1 MAILDAPLHSP
12 LLRWSQPWLMSTR
25 QGVAL
30 LQPNHC
36 PMQPVLHCVC
46 GIPCSSPCFATAPL
60 HTVHA
65 MVPASAQSTHLHRT
79 RPCVHSLSHMP
90 TQAVANPPKP
100 LGLLRRPADSG
111 SRRSRSTI
119 CGNTRCTFAFTV
131 VAMVAALVDEHE
143 TRPSPS
149 YSQTTAQCSQCCTVC
164 VVSHA
169 VALALPL
176 LPCILCTLWC
186 LQVPNRPTCTAPDH
200 VSIA

>member
-1 MAILDAPLHSP
+1 MVPASAQSTHLHRTRPCVHSLSHMPTQAVANPPKPLG
-12 LLRWSQPWLMSTR
+12 LLRRPADSGSRRNRSTICGNTR
-25 QGVAL
+25 CTFASTVVAMVAALVDEHETRLFAL

-46 GIPCSSPCFATAPL
+46 GIPCSSPCLATAPL

-131 VAMVAALVDEHE
+131 VAMVAALVDEH
-143 TRPSPS
+143 
-149 YSQTTAQCSQCCTVC
+149 
-164 VVSHA
+164 
-169 VALALPL
+169 
-176 LPCILCTLWC
+176 
-186 LQVPNRPTCTAPDH
+186 
-200 VSIA
+200 